1 MRRQM
6 RINTSIFFIGSPYY
20 KDRYY
25 TYDWEYLMG
34 VYKKVVT
41 KDTVVVEVGSSNLE
55 KTLQLGKYCK
65 KVIGI
70 EIDKEKI
77 FKSQANIEVM
87 NSDWQHLSS
96 ILEPDSVGIVVGSHV
111 LEHVPDDLRAI
122 NETYRILKKGGQLLF
137 ITPNKQRL
145 TRYLAKL
152 IHFEY
157 KFIYGE
163 HVREY
168 TEEDIIKLI
177 LNSKFNNYTIRYI
190 VFGLHAG
197 KFMFYLKE
205 CPRMLKKFANFF
217 EVQLIK

>member
-1 MRRQM
+1 M
-6 RINTSIFFIGSPYY
+6 RINLEGIFVGNPFYEEGYY
-20 KDRYY
+20 A
-25 TYDWEYLMG
+25 YDWEYLKKI
-34 VYKKVVT
+34 YKTIVK
-41 KDTVVVEVGSSNLE
+41 KDMVVVEIGSSNFQ
-55 KTLQLGKYCK
+55 KTRELSRYCK
-65 KVIGI
+65 KLIGI
-70 EIDKEKI
+70 EIDINKVFRPI
-77 FKSQANIEVM
+77 DNIETI
-87 NSDWQHLSS
+87 NADWQNLSS
-96 ILEPDSVGIVVGSHV
+96 ILGDNSIDIVISSHV

-122 NETYRILKKGGQLLF
+122 NETYRVLKKGGQLLF

-205 CPRMLKKFANFF
+205 CPRLLKKFANFL